1 MTSIIVTFWWW
12 HLKYECDRRNL
23 TSFFKNKMTSTNER
37 NMGNPKPRSFVT
49 ADADSSCVVCHLI
62 FRGCILYFLSAVRY
76 PSWQTFKV
84 TFQKHTI
91 IITGTIYQIYQSI
104 PNTFVH
110 VSTLK
115 VKISGYYWT
124 TNGWNIYFCA
134 NLLILNIAYIYV
146 YIYMIGSLYVCTL
159 HDDAFEQRAECP
171 WNETLKR
178 SRERPLNDN
187 YTKDKNIDN
196 SRWFW

>member
-1 MTSIIVTFWWW
+1 MTSIIVTFCWW

-23 TSFFKNKMTSTNER
+23 ICLLKNKMTSTNER

-49 ADADSSCVVCHLI
+49 VDADSSCVVCHLI

-76 PSWQTFKV
+76 PSWQTFNV

-134 NLLILNIAYIYV
+134 NLLRSYSILHIYIYDWV
-146 YIYMIGSLYVCTL
+146 FVRLYVAWWRIWTTSWVPMKWDVKTL
-159 HDDAFEQRAECP
+159 TWTPFK
-171 WNETLKR
+171 W
-178 SRERPLNDN
+178 
-187 YTKDKNIDN
+187 
-196 SRWFW
+196 